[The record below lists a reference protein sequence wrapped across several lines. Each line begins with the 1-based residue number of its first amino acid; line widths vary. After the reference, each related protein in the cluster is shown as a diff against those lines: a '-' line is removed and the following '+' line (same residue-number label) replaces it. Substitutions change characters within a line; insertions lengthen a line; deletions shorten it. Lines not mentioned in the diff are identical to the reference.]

1 MNFLPLK
8 RGALL
13 EGEGSAYLRGRAG
26 GGGLNRGFTV
36 VIHLMNFRS
45 STGHLEFERFLFN
58 YSKISIGI
66 GTVRH

>member
-13 EGEGSAYLRGRAG
+13 EGEGSAYLRGGR